1 MHTAGTLVKEHL
13 ILGKDRRD
21 AEAQRDRWLSE
32 NPAIRILRVHPPRR
46 TPPTLLTRLGG
57 RNVPRVFIAVDYE
70 ESDIARK

>member
-1 MHTAGTLVKEHL
+1 MESATIVKEHL

-21 AEAQRDRWLSE
+21 AEAQRERWLSE
-32 NPAIRILRVHPPRR
+32 NPAIKVLRVHPLRH

-70 ESDIARK
+70 EAEDANK